1 VAASTSTASST
12 VRPRAIRSGAAQ
24 EVTAPELARVLSN
37 TETGTAGAPPIAVA
51 AVVVQTSLADA
62 AALAD
67 LATRLAED
75 VRGLL
80 QADLPSVPVST
91 AVAVASPERETAA
104 GPAPA
109 PRSADVIVVDRD
121 RRVATVAGQP
131 LDLTYREFELLAFLV
146 EHPGRVFSRAQLLRT
161 VWDQAEVGSRTVDVH
176 VRRLRVKLGDEAGR
190 LTTVRNV
197 GYRLEPGADSQ
208 VPAPL
213 ETVA

>member
-1 VAASTSTASST
+1 VAASTSTASTST
-12 VRPRAIRSGAAQ
+12 ARPRAIRS
-24 EVTAPELARVLSN
+24 TPAPELARVLT
-37 TETGTAGAPPIAVA
+37 TEGVAGVPPIAVA

-62 AALAD
+62 AGLAD

-80 QADLPSVPVST
+80 QADLPNVPVST
-91 AVAVASPERETAA
+91 AVAVAAPEGAA
-104 GPAPA
+104 EPVAV
-109 PRSADVIVVDRD
+109 PRPTDVIVVDRD
-121 RRVATVAGQP
+121 RRLVTVAGET

-176 VRRLRVKLGDEAGR
+176 VRRLRVKLGSEAGR

-197 GYRLEPGADSQ
+197 GYRLEPGADAQGSQ
-208 VPAPL
+208 AL

>member
-1 VAASTSTASST
+1 VAASTSTASTST
-12 VRPRAIRSGAAQ
+12 ARPRAIRS
-24 EVTAPELARVLSN
+24 TPAPELARVLS
-37 TETGTAGAPPIAVA
+37 TEGAAGTRPIAVA

-62 AALAD
+62 AGLAD

-80 QADLPSVPVST
+80 QADLPNVPVST
-91 AVAVASPERETAA
+91 AVAVAAPDGAA
-104 GPAPA
+104 TEPVAA
-109 PRSADVIVVDRD
+109 PRSTDVIVVDRD
-121 RRVATVAGQP
+121 RRLVTVAGET

-176 VRRLRVKLGDEAGR
+176 VRRLRVKLDSEAGR

-197 GYRLEPGADSQ
+197 GYRLEPGAD
-208 VPAPL
+208 APVTRAL

>member
-1 VAASTSTASST
+1 VLTA
-12 VRPRAIRSGAAQ
+12 
-24 EVTAPELARVLSN
+24 
-37 TETGTAGAPPIAVA
+37 ETTQGTGGAPPIAVA

-62 AALAD
+62 AGLAD

-80 QADLPSVPVST
+80 QADLPNVPVAT
-91 AVAVASPERETAA
+91 AVAVATPEGATAA
-104 GPAPA
+104 EPAAA
-109 PRSADVIVVDRD
+109 PRPTDVIVVDRD
-121 RRVATVAGQP
+121 RRHASVAGQP

-197 GYRLEPGADSQ
+197 GYRLEPGTDG
-208 VPAPL
+208 APRAL

>member
-1 VAASTSTASST
+1 VAASTSTASSSS
-12 VRPRAIRSGAAQ
+12 VRPRPIRS
-24 EVTAPELARVLSN
+24 TPAPELARVLSA
-37 TETGTAGAPPIAVA
+37 ESGAAGAPPIAVA

-62 AALAD
+62 AGLAD

-80 QADLPSVPVST
+80 QADLPNVPVST
-91 AVAVASPERETAA
+91 AVAVASPDSASPAA
-104 GPAPA
+104 APAPA

-121 RRVATVAGQP
+121 RRVATVTGQL

-176 VRRLRVKLGDEAGR
+176 VRRLRVKLGDEASR

-197 GYRLEPGADSQ
+197 GYRLEPGDSQ
-208 VPAPL
+208 VAQAL